1 MIKKHWGLIAVSAFA
16 LAACDVV
23 RVPGDGREPP
33 QPGPVV
39 PDGAPGPPPP
49 TVPVSD
55 PWGEDADE
63 GEGTNIPVT
72 NPIPD
77 SDTEPDTDTDTNANA
92 DADSETDELSD
103 LEDDSDPPV
112 TEPEDAE
119 SSDGDAADTETNSDD
134 VSETSDETPS
144 DGSSDVEPEPTTP
157 SDGEPVVD
165 EPDQAELEPVEDDP
179 LPVKFEYFA
188 AGNLIPGTGFGR
200 GDDTVYA
207 PNMVFPIKSAPTFP
221 QSMVYRLGGAV
232 GGDQCDPE
240 NFSVPWRDNFCEKRS
255 SNRNTPLCPTN
266 RVHQGQDIR
275 VGTAADCNAM
285 RRQSARERGLHEVVA
300 VEDGIIQHIGTY
312 SVKLKGT
319 ETGNIYSYL
328 HLNMRRLRVSALD
341 TVNAGDTIGFVS
353 NDFGGTPTTYHLHFE
368 MKAPIEGQGIVH
380 VPPYMSLIA
389 AYERREGG
397 LGQLVEDD
405 TVEVASA
412 PVIVDPS
419 KLIE

>member
-1 MIKKHWGLIAVSAFA
+1 MIKKHWGLIAISAFA

-39 PDGAPGPPPP
+39 PEGAPGPPPP
-49 TVPVSD
+49 TVPVDD
-55 PWGEDADE
+55 PWGE
-63 GEGTNIPVT
+63 GT
-72 NPIPD
+72 
-77 SDTEPDTDTDTNANA
+77 DTDTDTSIPVTN
-92 DADSETDELSD
+92 TDPEPDPGVPPVVDTEPEGPSD
-103 LEDDSDPPV
+103 PV
-112 TEPEDAE
+112 TEPEEPGPAE
-119 SSDGDAADTETNSDD
+119 EEVGDDQTDNEGPESDTE
-134 VSETSDETPS
+134 
-144 DGSSDVEPEPTTP
+144 EPT
-157 SDGEPVVD
+157 
-165 EPDQAELEPVEDDP
+165 PVEDTGEADEPVTPDETDPEPEEEDVAVEPVTPEP
-179 LPVKFEYFA
+179 LPVKFEYYA
-188 AGNLIPGTGFGR
+188 PGDLIPGTGFGQ
-200 GDDTVYA
+200 GDGTVYA
-207 PNMVFPIKSAPTFP
+207 PDMVFPIKTAPTFP

-240 NFSVPWRDNFCEKRS
+240 NFSVPWRDNFCETRT

-266 RVHQGQDIR
+266 KVHQGQDIR
-275 VGTAADCNAM
+275 VGNAADCNAM
-285 RRQSARERGLHEVVA
+285 RRQSAQERGLHEVVA

-341 TVNAGDTIGFVS
+341 TVEAGDTIGFVS

-368 MKAPIEGQGIVH
+368 MKAPVEGEGIVH

-397 LGQLVEDD
+397 IGKLVEDD
-405 TVEVASA
+405 TVEIASV

>member
-1 MIKKHWGLIAVSAFA
+1 MIKKHWGLIAISAFA

-49 TVPVSD
+49 TVPVDD
-55 PWGEDADE
+55 PWGEDDDDGAD
-63 GEGTNIPVT
+63 TNIPVT
-72 NPIPD
+72 NPVSDPSIDPD
-77 SDTEPDTDTDTNANA
+77 AGGDADTGTDDASDPVTDDDPPQTQPEDTEPT
-92 DADSETDELSD
+92 
-103 LEDDSDPPV
+103 
-112 TEPEDAE
+112 
-119 SSDGDAADTETNSDD
+119 DGDTGNGGTDD
-134 VSETSDETPS
+134 QDDAPDVSDETPS
-144 DGSSDVEPEPTTP
+144 DDPSNTDPAPPIP
-157 SDGEPVVD
+157 SDGEPVTDDTDSTGIVPVD
-165 EPDQAELEPVEDDP
+165 DDP
-179 LPVKFEYFA
+179 LPVKFEYYA
-188 AGNLIPGTGFGR
+188 AGNLIPGTGFGQ
-200 GDDTVYA
+200 GDDTIYA

-255 SNRNTPLCPTN
+255 SNRNTPLCPSN
-266 RVHQGQDIR
+266 KVHQGQDIR

-285 RRQSARERGLHEVVA
+285 RRQSAQERGLHEVVA

-341 TVNAGDTIGFVS
+341 TVQAGDIIGVVS

-380 VPPYMSLIA
+380 VPPYMSLIT

-412 PVIVDPS
+412 PIIVDPS

>member
-1 MIKKHWGLIAVSAFA
+1 MIKKHWGLIAISAFA

-23 RVPGDGREPP
+23 RVPGDGRDPP
-33 QPGPVV
+33 QPAPTV
-39 PDGAPGPPPP
+39 PEGAPGPPPP
-49 TVPVSD
+49 MVPVDD
-55 PWGEDADE
+55 PWGEGTDTDKD
-63 GEGTNIPVT
+63 TNIPVT
-72 NPIPD
+72 NTDPD
-77 SDTEPDTDTDTNANA
+77 PDPVPGTDTDPE
-92 DADSETDELSD
+92 DS
-103 LEDDSDPPV
+103 SDPGSEPEEPEPV
-112 TEPEDAE
+112 DDATDGGQTDDEDPANGSDEADPVDDTSDTLPDTPPDTPDTTDPEPEPEPEDDVTDE
-119 SSDGDAADTETNSDD
+119 DAAAN
-134 VSETSDETPS
+134 
-144 DGSSDVEPEPTTP
+144 
-157 SDGEPVVD
+157 
-165 EPDQAELEPVEDDP
+165 P
-179 LPVKFEYFA
+179 LPVKFEYYA
-188 AGNLIPGTGFGR
+188 PGDLIPGTGFGQ
-200 GDDTVYA
+200 GDGNIYA
-207 PNMVFPIKSAPTFP
+207 PDMVFPIRTAPTFP

-240 NFSVPWRDNFCEKRS
+240 NFSVPWRDNFCETRS

-266 RVHQGQDIR
+266 KVHQGQDIR
-275 VGTAADCNAM
+275 VGNAADCNAM
-285 RRQSARERGLHEVVA
+285 RRQSAQERGLHEVVA

-341 TVNAGDTIGFVS
+341 TVEAGDTIGFVS

-368 MKAPIEGQGIVH
+368 IKAPIEGEGIVH

-397 LGQLVEDD
+397 LGMLVEDD
-405 TVEVASA
+405 TVEVASV